1 MANKIIKM
9 KKIDSL
15 NLVPFIDVIL
25 VLLVIILSTTSFISK
40 DLINIDTP
48 TIQDSNGGTNLNNE
62 DKVISIDKNG
72 DLFFENKKVT
82 LEEFKS
88 LISALP
94 KDTNIV
100 INGDKDSNFNSFI
113 SVMEALQNLEYKNLF
128 ILVDQNKK

>member
-1 MANKIIKM
+1 MARFMKM
-9 KKIDSL
+9 KKVDSL
-15 NLVPFIDVIL
+15 NLVPFIDVVL

-48 TIQDSNGGTNLNNE
+48 TIQDSKGGANLNNE

-72 DLFFENKKVT
+72 DLFFENKKVN

-128 ILVDQNKK
+128 ILVDENKK

>member
-1 MANKIIKM
+1 MARFMKM
-9 KKIDSL
+9 KKVDSL
-15 NLVPFIDVIL
+15 NLVPFIDVVL

-48 TIQDSNGGTNLNNE
+48 TIQDSKGGSNLNNE

-72 DLFFENKKVT
+72 DLFFENKKVN

-100 INGDKDSNFNSFI
+100 INGDKNSNFNSFI

-128 ILVDQNKK
+128 ILVDENKK

>member
-1 MANKIIKM
+1 MARFMKM
-9 KKIDSL
+9 KKVDSL
-15 NLVPFIDVIL
+15 NLVPFIDVVL

-40 DLINIDTP
+40 DLVNIDTP
-48 TIQDSNGGTNLNNE
+48 TIQDSNGGANLNNE

-72 DLFFENKKVT
+72 DLFFENKKVN

-128 ILVDQNKK
+128 ILVDENKK

>member
-1 MANKIIKM
+1 MARFMKM
-9 KKIDSL
+9 KKVDSL
-15 NLVPFIDVIL
+15 NLVPFIDVVL
-25 VLLVIILSTTSFISK
+25 VLLVIILSTTSFISN

-72 DLFFENKKVT
+72 DLFFENKKVN

-128 ILVDQNKK
+128 ILVDENKK

>member
-1 MANKIIKM
+1 MARFMKM

-15 NLVPFIDVIL
+15 NLVPFIDVVL

-40 DLINIDTP
+40 DLVNIDTP
-48 TIQDSNGGTNLNNE
+48 TIQDSNGGANLNNE

-72 DLFFENKKVT
+72 TLFFEKKQVT
-82 LEEFKS
+82 LDEFKS

-113 SVMEALQNLEYKNLF
+113 SVMDALQNLEYKNLF
-128 ILVDQNKK
+128 ILVNENKK